1 MFRDAAHRVFHAA
14 DAIGIRGIVVQA
26 ISEEASRF
34 YVALGFD
41 ACPREAT
48 TLDERSLN
56 INTFPADYVLMGY
69 ALPEEAHCPAVH

>member
-48 TLDERSLN
+48 TLVVTLSDLRATLQE
-56 INTFPADYVLMGY
+56 T
-69 ALPEEAHCPAVH
+69 